1 MNNDYYV
8 YLHKRK
14 DNGVVF
20 YVGKGR
26 KDRAKRSR
34 KYKNWLEVVK
44 ESGGFE
50 IEYFKTNLTESEAF
64 DLELELINRPPDGWN
79 LVNKNKTNNK
89 TKCLDFN
96 SINEYLYYDPTSPT
110 GLRWKKWNN
119 SKIRKTSRFAGDVA
133 GYLLKCNGVKGY
145 YALRV
150 NGISVLA
157 HRVVWLLV
165 NKSIPTGLVINHK
178 DGNGFN
184 NNISNLEAVTQS
196 VNTRRTSKQKST
208 SNGVYLMKTGNHY
221 YWCANWSD
229 ETQSRQTKLFSVAKL
244 GNEEAFR
251 LATEYRK
258 TKMAELNSKFNLGY
272 T

>member
-34 KYKNWLEVVK
+34 TYKHWVEVVH
-44 ESGGFE
+44 EAGGFE
-50 IEYFKTNLTESEAF
+50 FEYFKTDLTESEAF
-64 DLELELINRPPDGWN
+64 DIESKLINQPLDGWN
-79 LVNKNKTNNK
+79 LVNKNKTNSK
-89 TKCLDFN
+89 TKHLDFK
-96 SINEYLYYDPTSPT
+96 SIDEYLYYDPTSPT

-119 SKIRKTSRFAGDVA
+119 SKIKKTARFAGDVA
-133 GYLLKCNGVKGY
+133 GYLLKCKGVKGY

-157 HRVVWLLV
+157 HRIVWLLI
-165 NKSIPTGLVINHK
+165 NKSISTDLVINHK

-184 NNISNLEAVTQS
+184 NNISNLEAVLQS
-196 VNTRRTSKQKST
+196 INTRRTSKQKSAN
-208 SNGVYLMKTGNHY
+208 NGVYLMITGNHQ

-229 ETQSRQTKLFSVAKL
+229 EKQVRRTKLFSVTKL

-258 TKMAELNSKFNLGY
+258 IKIAELNSEFNLGY